1 MDSLAPIDEDLA
13 PVPNRIARIHH
24 SFFQKNSIVPL
35 GLRGDP
41 PALVVAVCEGEEGYN
56 SDVLSVFSSMP
67 VERKFVPRKEFL
79 EYLNTFK
86 EEQGR
91 EVVIGVVEDL
101 GESALTEIAQEIP
114 SGHDLLDDAANEPP
128 IIKLVNLLFS
138 IAAKDRASDIHIQP
152 LEKDLR
158 VRYRIDGLLYDT
170 YTPPKRAQNAI
181 VSRIKVMAGLDVA
194 EKRLPQD
201 GRIKVRVAD
210 KEIDVRV
217 SIIPSAFGEQVVM
230 RLLDRGGALIGL
242 DSIGMNPEL
251 EKTVVSLITRPQGVF
266 LVTGPTGSG
275 KTTTLYGVL
284 QYINTPEKNIL
295 TVEDPV
301 EYILEGIGQ
310 IQVNPKINL
319 DFAKTLRSFLRQDPD
334 VIMVGEVRDEETA
347 RIAIQA
353 ALTGHLVF
361 STLHTNDSASAL
373 TRLVDMG
380 IEPYLLTS
388 SITAILAQR
397 LVRRICPHCK
407 EVYEPTPFERRL
419 IEEYGM
425 GSKSAV
431 YKGKGCPE
439 CLNTGYLGRIGIFEL
454 LSLSSK
460 IRQMVQ
466 EKASSEEIKAEAVK
480 DGMVTLRQD
489 GVSRALLGDTT
500 VSEIV
505 RVTIE

>member
-1 MDSLAPIDEDLA
+1 MESLASHEEELA

-24 SFFQKNSIVPL
+24 SFFQKNGVVPL
-35 GLRGDP
+35 GMKEDP
-41 PALVVAVCEGEEGYN
+41 PTLIVAVCEDESAYR
-56 SDVLSVFSSMP
+56 SDILGIFSNMP
-67 VERKFVPRKEFL
+67 IEKRRVPKEQFN
-79 EYLNTFK
+79 EFLNTFR

-201 GRIKVRVAD
+201 GRIKVRVNEKD
-210 KEIDVRV
+210 IDVRV
-217 SIIPSAFGEQVVM
+217 SIIPSAYGEQVVM
-230 RLLDRGGALIGL
+230 RLLDRGAALITL
-242 DSIGMNPEL
+242 DSVGMTADL
-251 EKTVVSLITRPQGVF
+251 EKKIVSLITRPQGVF

-275 KTTTLYGVL
+275 KTTTLYAVL
-284 QYINTPEKNIL
+284 QHINTPEKNIL

-301 EYILEGIGQ
+301 EYILQGIGQ
-310 IQVNPKINL
+310 IQVNQKIQL
-319 DFAKTLRSFLRQDPD
+319 DFARALRSFLRQDPD
-334 VIMVGEVRDEETA
+334 VIMVGEIRDEETA

-361 STLHTNDSASAL
+361 STLHTNDSPSAL

-397 LVRRICPHCK
+397 LVRRVCPHCK
-407 EVYEPTPFERRL
+407 EVYEPTEFEREIL
-419 IEEYGM
+419 EEYGD
-425 GSKSAV
+425 ADRVV

-439 CLNTGYLGRIGIFEL
+439 CLGTGYLGRIGVFEL
-454 LSLSSK
+454 LTLNSK

-466 EKASSEEIKAEAVK
+466 EKASSEEIKAEATK
-480 DGMVTLRQD
+480 NGMTTLRQD
-489 GVSRALLGDTT
+489 GISRALSGDTT
-500 VSEIV
+500 ISEIV

>member
-1 MDSLAPIDEDLA
+1 MESAASREEELAPL
-13 PVPNRIARIHH
+13 PNRIARIHH
-24 SFFQKNSIVPL
+24 SFFQRNGVVPL
-35 GLRGDP
+35 GVKDDP
-41 PALVVAVCEGEEGYN
+41 QTLVVAICEGEDASR
-56 SDVLSVFSSMP
+56 SDVLGIFSNMPLEKKHVPKEVF
-67 VERKFVPRKEFL
+67 L
-79 EYLNTFK
+79 DYLNNFRG
-86 EEQGR
+86 EQGR
-91 EVVIGVVEDL
+91 EVVMGVVEDL

-181 VSRIKVMAGLDVA
+181 VSRIKVMSGLDVA

-201 GRIKVRVAD
+201 GRIKVRVNEKD
-210 KEIDVRV
+210 IDVRV
-217 SIIPSAFGEQVVM
+217 SIIPSAYGEQVVM
-230 RLLDRGGALIGL
+230 RLLDRGAALVGL
-242 DSIGMNPEL
+242 DSIGMNPDL
-251 EKTVVSLITRPQGVF
+251 EETIVSLITRPQGVF

-275 KTTTLYGVL
+275 KTTTLYAVL

-301 EYILEGIGQ
+301 EYILQGIGQ
-310 IQVNPKINL
+310 IQINPKIEL
-319 DFAKTLRSFLRQDPD
+319 DFARTLRSFLRQDPD
-334 VIMVGEVRDEETA
+334 VIMVGEIRDEETA

-380 IEPYLLTS
+380 VEPYLLTS

-407 EVYEPTPFERRL
+407 DVYEPTEFERRL
-419 IEEYGM
+419 LEEYNGT
-425 GSKSAV
+425 ARDV
-431 YKGKGCPE
+431 YKGRGCPE

-454 LSLSSK
+454 LTLNSK

-466 EKASSEEIKAEAVK
+466 EKASSEEIKAEAMK
-480 DGMVTLRQD
+480 DGMFTLRQD
-489 GVSRALLGDTT
+489 GINRAVVGDTT
-500 VSEIV
+500 LSEVV

>member
-1 MDSLAPIDEDLA
+1 MESPAPYEEELAPI
-13 PVPNRIARIHH
+13 PNRIARIHH
-24 SFFQKNSIVPL
+24 SFFQKNGVVPL
-35 GLRGDP
+35 GVKGDP
-41 PALVVAVCEGEEGYN
+41 PTLVVAINQDESASR
-56 SDVLSVFSSMP
+56 SDVLSIFVNMP
-67 VERKFVPRKEFL
+67 LEKKRLPKEEFL
-79 EYLNTFK
+79 EHLNTFR

-138 IAAKDRASDIHIQP
+138 IAVKDRASDIHIQP
-152 LEKDLR
+152 LERDLR

-201 GRIKVRVAD
+201 GRIKVRASD
-210 KEIDVRV
+210 KDIDVRV
-217 SIIPSAFGEQVVM
+217 SIIPSAYGEQVVM
-230 RLLDRGGALIGL
+230 RLLDRGGALISL
-242 DSIGMNPEL
+242 DSVGMNPGL
-251 EKTVVSLITRPQGVF
+251 EKEIISLITRPQGVF

-275 KTTTLYGVL
+275 KTTTLYAVL

-301 EYILEGIGQ
+301 EYILDGIGQ
-310 IQVNPKINL
+310 IQVNPKIQL
-319 DFAKTLRSFLRQDPD
+319 DFARALRSFLRQDPD

-347 RIAIQA
+347 RIAVQA

-373 TRLVDMG
+373 TRLIDMG
-380 IEPYLLTS
+380 VEPYLLTS
-388 SITAILAQR
+388 SVTAILAQR
-397 LVRRICPHCK
+397 LARRICPHCK
-407 EVYEPTPFERRL
+407 EVYEPPEFERQL
-419 IEEYGM
+419 LQDYAG
-425 GSKSAV
+425 ATHVV
-431 YKGKGCPE
+431 YKGRGCPE
-439 CLNTGYLGRIGIFEL
+439 CLNTGYLGRIGVFEL
-454 LSLSSK
+454 LTMTSK

-466 EKASSEEIKAEAVK
+466 GKASSEEIKAEAVH

-489 GVSRALLGDTT
+489 GINRVLAGDTT
-500 VSEIV
+500 VAEIV